1 MAAAKKKL
9 KTYKWDPARYLKT
22 DEDRR
27 AYFDAALEE
36 GDPAII
42 LSVLGDIARSKGMAK
57 VAKKAG
63 LGRESLYKALSEDGN
78 PKLETI
84 LKITRALGF
93 KLILV
98 KDRREEARAA

>member
-1 MAAAKKKL
+1 MAVAKKKL

-22 DEDRR
+22 EKDRR

-36 GDPAII
+36 GDPSII

-63 LGRESLYKALSEDGN
+63 LGRESLYKALSEEGN

-93 KLILV
+93 KLTV
-98 KDRREEARAA
+98 VRDRNEEARAA